1 MVICL
6 VTYFYPNTTGNCPE
20 KRNKTCGK
28 DIGMIEWDG
37 NAGEWIINL
46 NNEYVSN
53 DEKDIF
59 RTAFLQILVI
69 CNSRGH
75 SLYSFR
81 QLKNIWKAIL
91 K

>member
-1 MVICL
+1 MLNNIL
-6 VTYFYPNTTGNCPE
+6 LSQTIGNCSE
-20 KRNKTCGK
+20 RRNKTRGK
-28 DIGMIEWDG
+28 GIGIFEWG
-37 NAGEWIINL
+37 SNAGEWIINL

-81 QLKNIWKAIL
+81 QLKNI
-91 K
+91 

>member
-1 MVICL
+1 MFSNIL
-6 VTYFYPNTTGNCPE
+6 LPHTTGNCPK
-20 KRNKTCGK
+20 KRNKTYGK
-28 DIGMIEWDG
+28 DIEMIEWDG

-59 RTAFLQILVI
+59 RTAFPQILVI

-81 QLKNIWKAIL
+81 QLKNIWKAVL

>member
-1 MVICL
+1 MLNNIPL
-6 VTYFYPNTTGNCPE
+6 PHTTGYCLE
-20 KRNKTCGK
+20 RRNKTYGK
-28 DIGMIEWDG
+28 DIGMFERGG

-53 DEKDIF
+53 DEKGIF
-59 RTAFLQILVI
+59 KTAFLQILVI
-69 CNSRGH
+69 YSSRGH

-81 QLKNIWKAIL
+81 QLKNIWKGVL

>member
-1 MVICL
+1 
-6 VTYFYPNTTGNCPE
+6 
-20 KRNKTCGK
+20 
-28 DIGMIEWDG
+28 MIEWDG

-69 CNSRGH
+69 CNSRGPVFIA
-75 SLYSFR
+75 SD
-81 QLKNIWKAIL
+81 N
-91 K
+91 